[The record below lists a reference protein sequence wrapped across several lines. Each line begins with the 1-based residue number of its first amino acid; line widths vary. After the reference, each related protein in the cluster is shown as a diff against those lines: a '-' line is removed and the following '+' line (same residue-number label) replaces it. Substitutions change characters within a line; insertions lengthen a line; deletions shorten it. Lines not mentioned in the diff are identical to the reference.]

1 MLNDLKKM
9 YKTVMD
15 DHFPP
20 EITISFGG
28 QTLFYRKRTWRIQ
41 DEDSGEL
48 IEKGLRYGEN
58 PGQEAAM
65 YELVNGNLC
74 LGMQI
79 YCTRKWPGICHYRR
93 GYDPIRKASG
103 QDKPYGY

>member
-1 MLNDLKKM
+1 MSDDLKKM

-28 QTLFYRKRTWRIQ
+28 RPFSTGKGLRIQ

-48 IEKGLRYGEN
+48 IEKVGLRMVKTL
-58 PGQEAAM
+58 A
-65 YELVNGNLC
+65 
-74 LGMQI
+74 
-79 YCTRKWPGICHYRR
+79 R
-93 GYDPIRKASG
+93 GG
-103 QDKPYGY
+103 HV